1 MAMSNILVVDDDENI
16 VELISLYLVK
26 EKYNVYKKYNGMNIL
41 KEIKQNN
48 IDLVILDVM
57 LPGMN
62 GYEVCA
68 EIRREL
74 DTPIIMLT
82 AKSETFDKIKG
93 LETGADDYVTK
104 PFEPQ
109 ELISRV
115 RAVLRRYKKDST
127 GLLEIDNIEID
138 ISNYT
143 VMSNNEKVE
152 MTKKE
157 IELLH
162 FIALN
167 KNQVMSRDQL
177 LDKVWGYE
185 YMGDTRTVDVHIK
198 RVREKLPES
207 DVWSIE
213 TIWGVGYKFVVK

>member
-1 MAMSNILVVDDDENI
+1 MSNILVVDDDENI

>member
-1 MAMSNILVVDDDENI
+1 MSNILVVDDDENI

-48 IDLVILDVM
+48 IVLVILDVM